1 MARLYATKGAPVA
14 DVRGV
19 LRAGFGGSPPWFEQ
33 LGRLPRG
40 AGRGYFHAVPRESA
54 PPVSLRELIAANL
67 RRLRLAAGREPD
79 DLIPVAR
86 AHGLDW
92 TVSWL
97 GAVERGTRALT
108 GEQLVALPV
117 VLSTA
122 LGHRVSLADLL
133 IGDAPVTLGGA
144 DDRSGAS
151 VPAAY
156 LLDVV
161 TGHPVRR
168 SFTATPPPPAV
179 DAGAGTARA
188 GQRMRDILDAGL
200 GNVDAR
206 ALARAEQGTGAV
218 EAKLAK
224 RLGVAPVVVAAAAA
238 SLWGRSVTEE
248 QAALVD
254 GGASAAAA
262 ARTVGNAVGD
272 KLRDAAMAVVEARLA
287 ALTAPADP
295 PDTATS
301 EEAAPS
307 TAPHAAHSA
316 RQGADTASE
325 TTGSGRAPDWPALG
339 SAPAW

>member
-1 MARLYATKGAPVA
+1 
-14 DVRGV
+14 
-19 LRAGFGGSPPWFEQ
+19 
-33 LGRLPRG
+33 
-40 AGRGYFHAVPRESA
+40 VPRESV

-79 DLIPVAR
+79 DLIRVAR

-97 GAVERGTRALT
+97 GAVERGTRAVT

-133 IGDAPVTLGGA
+133 IGDAPVTLGGT

-168 SFTATPPPPAV
+168 SFTASPPPPAV
-179 DAGAGTARA
+179 DAGVGTATARA

-200 GNVDAR
+200 GDVDAR
-206 ALARAEQGTGAV
+206 ALARAEQGAGAV

-254 GGASAAAA
+254 GGASVAAA

-272 KLRDAAMAVVEARLA
+272 KLRDAALAVVEARLA
-287 ALTAPADP
+287 ALTARADP
-295 PDTATS
+295 PDTATA
-301 EEAAPS
+301 EAPAPS
-307 TAPHAAHSA
+307 TAYSG
-316 RQGADTASE
+316 QGADRASE
-325 TTGSGRAPDWPALG
+325 TTEWGGAPDWPALG